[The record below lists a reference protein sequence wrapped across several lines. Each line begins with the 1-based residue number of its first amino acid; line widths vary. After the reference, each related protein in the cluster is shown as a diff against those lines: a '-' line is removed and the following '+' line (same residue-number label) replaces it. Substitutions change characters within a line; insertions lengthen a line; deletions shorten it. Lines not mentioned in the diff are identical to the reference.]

1 MANRLVMTQQL
12 HEAISTVLAQGL
24 CVDIE
29 AGEGGEGYQVT
40 TLNIGFL
47 HSREARATR
56 ALAVQFTQAPASE
69 WGYFMEA
76 VPGLCRGEHRT
87 IAPFLDAI
95 TRHPDQF
102 LREALYEAVPS
113 DAPSSASDAWQLM
126 LA

>member
-1 MANRLVMTQQL
+1 MGNRLVMTQQL

-24 CVDIE
+24 CVDLE
-29 AGEGGEGYQVT
+29 TGEGGAGYQVT
-40 TLNIGFL
+40 TLTIGFH

-56 ALAVQFTQAPASE
+56 AMAVHYTQAPASE
-69 WGYFMEA
+69 RGYFMA
-76 VPGLCRGEHRT
+76 VVPGLCRGEHRT

-113 DAPSSASDAWQLM
+113 GAPPNASDAWQLM

>member
-1 MANRLVMTQQL
+1 MGNRLVMTQQL

-24 CVDIE
+24 CVDLE

-40 TLNIGFL
+40 TLTIGF
-47 HSREARATR
+47 HHGREARATR
-56 ALAVQFTQAPASE
+56 AMAVQYTQAPASE
-69 WGYFMEA
+69 RGYFMAA

-87 IAPFLDAI
+87 ITPFLDAI

-113 DAPSSASDAWQLM
+113 GAPPSAADAWQLM

>member
-12 HEAISTVLAQGL
+12 HEATGTVLAHGL
-24 CVDIE
+24 C
-29 AGEGGEGYQVT
+29 EGYQVA